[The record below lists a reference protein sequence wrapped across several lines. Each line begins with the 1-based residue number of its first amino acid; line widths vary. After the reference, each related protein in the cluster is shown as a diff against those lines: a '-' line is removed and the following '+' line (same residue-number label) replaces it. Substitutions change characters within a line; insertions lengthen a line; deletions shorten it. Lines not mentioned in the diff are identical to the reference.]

1 MNEIIKEKLKTW
13 INNQSHEQLQKIALD
28 AIERL
33 MEIEEVRF
41 RVSEHW
47 MEKDTPEVPY
57 WDSCGDTLGE
67 NQ

>member
-1 MNEIIKEKLKTW
+1 MNTVIKEKLKIW
-13 INNQSHEQLQKIALD
+13 INKQSHEQLQKIALD

-33 MEIEEVRF
+33 IETEDVRF
-41 RVSEHW
+41 RVREHW
-47 MEKDTPEVPY
+47 MEKDTQEEPY